1 MTACSVPVSA
11 SRTRVEGAGTPNA
24 MNRVWEPFPP
34 SNRGQDARDTTPDGV
49 ITYLRR
55 GGRVRLKP
63 RAGGD
68 LLDGALAG
76 RVAVIDAIEEDD
88 RATAH
93 VAVFLED
100 DPGRD
105 LAAAHHL
112 AHRFFFAPEEL
123 EPLEEGTW
131 TSVSR
136 RVLVAGIGNIFLGDD
151 GFGSAVAQRL
161 ATMELPQGM
170 EVADFG
176 IRGMDLAYALGQ
188 PYDAVILVDTVA
200 RGGYPGR
207 LFVMEPDLEKD
218 DAAPRD
224 SHRMEPV
231 AVLRLARRLG
241 GLPPQIY
248 LVGCEPMKA
257 GEGDG
262 MSTGLSA
269 PVAAA
274 VEQAARMVRELVDLL
289 LAGRRP
295 EADGNTETRTTR
307 NKEP

>member
-1 MTACSVPVSA
+1 MIVCVTA
-11 SRTRVEGAGTPNA
+11 N
-24 MNRVWEPFPP
+24 
-34 SNRGQDARDTTPDGV
+34 
-49 ITYLRR
+49 LRPGR
-55 GGRVRLKP
+55 RVRLKP
-63 RAGGD
+63 RPGGD

-88 RATAH
+88 RGAAH

-105 LAAAHHL
+105 LAAAHPL

-123 EPLEEGTW
+123 EPLDEGTRA
-131 TSVSR
+131 SVLR
-136 RVLVAGIGNIFLGDD
+136 RVLIAGIGNMFLGDD
-151 GFGSAVAQRL
+151 GFGTAVAQRL
-161 ATMELPQGM
+161 AAAELPAGV
-170 EVADFG
+170 EVVDFG
-176 IRGMDLAYALGQ
+176 IRGWDLAYALGQ
-188 PYDAVILVDTVA
+188 PYDAAILVDTLA
-200 RGGYPGR
+200 RGGCPGC
-207 LFVMEPDLEKD
+207 LFVIEPDIDED
-218 DAAPRD
+218 DTAPVD
-224 SHRMEPV
+224 GHRMDPR

-248 LVGCEPMKA
+248 LVGCEPRKV

-262 MSTGLSA
+262 VSTGLSA

-274 VEQAARMVRELVDLL
+274 VEQAARMVRELADLL

-295 EADGNTETRTTR
+295 EANGRTETKTAR